1 MINIINMVSLFLKK
15 VCDDPDCEQYVG
27 IVTIYMAAHINVFIV
42 INQNATNKLTLLA
55 MYKYT

>member
-15 VCDDPDCEQYVG
+15 VCDDPDCEWYGMVVG
-27 IVTIYMAAHINVFIV
+27 IVTIYMTVF
-42 INQNATNKLTLLA
+42 NQNAANKLTLFT